1 MLTIIKSGVE
11 TVSPPCSVLE
21 VTLNTLQRTAE
32 RTANGKL
39 VRETLPDKWTLDM
52 EWEFSTPDAY
62 YAWFSYLKGLT
73 RVDFTVRFPAPT
85 GSMETAIMYISPISA
100 KMLTRIRGDT
110 GQWTT
115 LKCSFVEV

>member
-1 MLTIIKSGVE
+1 MLTIIKGGVE

-21 VTLNTLQRTAE
+21 VTYNTLQRTAE

-52 EWEFSTPDAY
+52 EWEFATPADY
-62 YAWFSYLKGLT
+62 YAWFVYLKGLT
-73 RVDFTVRFPAPT
+73 RINFDVRFPAPT
-85 GSMETAIMYISPISA
+85 GAMESANMYVSPISA
-100 KMLTRIRGDT
+100 KMLTYTRGDT
-110 GQWTT
+110 GIWTT